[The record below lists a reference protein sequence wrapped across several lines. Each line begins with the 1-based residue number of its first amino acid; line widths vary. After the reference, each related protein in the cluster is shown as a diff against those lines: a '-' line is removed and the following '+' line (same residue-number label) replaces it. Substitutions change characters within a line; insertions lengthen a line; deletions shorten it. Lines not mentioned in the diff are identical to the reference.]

1 MIFMCHLGIYWY
13 IIFAGFRAARL
24 DAQMEEGP
32 QPSSGTQPSR
42 GTLVGEGGLKL
53 ALGVGLG
60 LGAIL
65 VIDLSNDSSALVLA
79 DSRMQIV
86 DVDITMR
93 MGCMI
98 FQPFYVR
105 RISIY

>member
-1 MIFMCHLGIYWY
+1 M
-13 IIFAGFRAARL
+13 
-24 DAQMEEGP
+24 
-32 QPSSGTQPSR
+32 
-42 GTLVGEGGLKL
+42 
-53 ALGVGLG
+53 LGVGLG
-60 LGAIL
+60 LREIFVMGLGLGEIL
-65 VIDLSNDSSALVLA
+65 VIDRSNDSSALVVA